1 MISLVMPTRNR
12 ARTIGRAIA
21 SVLAQSHGDWELV
34 IVDGASTDET
44 RDMVSA
50 FGDERVRFISEDVD
64 DGVTAGRNRGLDE
77 SRGEWIGMLD
87 SDDELVPNALETLLA
102 QLDRISPRLDAISCN
117 CIDGASGR
125 FTGRGLERDRF
136 LTVPLSLERAR
147 GEHWGIFRRRLL
159 GRARFDPRIRGF
171 EGHLWMRI
179 HDGALWYYVHRG
191 LRVYHRDGGDRNSE
205 RANIDYE
212 LHRQIF
218 DHDPD
223 LLRRYAR
230 WSRRAFVR
238 HVRIAAFEF
247 LRAGDIAH
255 LELAVRALRDGGA
268 PILARAFQ
276 VGGALRSMT

>member
-1 MISLVMPTRNR
+1 MPTRNR
-12 ARTIGRAIA
+12 AHTIGRAIA
-21 SVLAQSHGDWELV
+21 SVRAQTHDDWELV
-34 IVDGASTDET
+34 IVDGASTDATRET
-44 RDMVSA
+44 VSA
-50 FGDERVRFISEDVD
+50 LSLGDPRVRFIAEPADG
-64 DGVTAGRNRGLDE
+64 GVTAGRNRGLDE

-117 CIDGASGR
+117 CVDGATGR
-125 FTGRGLERDRF
+125 FTGRGLAHDRF
-136 LTVPLSLERAR
+136 LTVQLSLERAR
-147 GEHWGIFRRRLL
+147 GEHWGIFRRRIL

-191 LRVYHRDGGDRNSE
+191 LRVYHRDAGDRNST
-205 RANIDYE
+205 RKNIDYD

-230 WSRRAFVR
+230 WSRRAFTR

-247 LRAGDIAH
+247 LRARDMAH
-255 LELAVRALRDGGA
+255 LALAVRALRDGGA
-268 PILARAFQ
+268 PTLARMFETL
-276 VGGALRSMT
+276 GKLRSMT